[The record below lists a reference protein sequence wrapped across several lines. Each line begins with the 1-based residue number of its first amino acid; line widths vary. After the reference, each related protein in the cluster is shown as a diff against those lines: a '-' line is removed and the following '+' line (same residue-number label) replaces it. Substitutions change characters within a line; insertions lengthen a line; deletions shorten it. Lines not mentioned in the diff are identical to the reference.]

1 MSFSNDNSL
10 LKIQHIPG
18 LTMLNCPEMQA
29 ALEIHL
35 PDLPRTL
42 HFAIINRHSDYIT
55 QASLLENEAR
65 QAEDEAASV
74 ANHAA
79 MLGHSHDTTVMEE
92 IKSYHEIAQ
101 LLRQMR
107 VCCVQKIKVLETDT
121 IREISNFF
129 NQDDVERAFLE
140 AVCETDPGIRETMCT
155 VWRHLD
161 FESVMMLR
169 LQLVWAL
176 IEKDRQA
183 ERVLGSLGM
192 VVNGLAIDQG
202 EEDMMMALD
211 VLMGKMKV
219 EMG

>member
-1 MSFSNDNSL
+1 
-10 LKIQHIPG
+10 
-18 LTMLNCPEMQA
+18 MLNRPEMQA
-29 ALEIHL
+29 ALQTRL

-42 HFAIINRHSDYIT
+42 HSAIVNRCSDYIT

-74 ANHAA
+74 TNHAA

-107 VCCVQKIKVLETDT
+107 VCCVQKIKVLETGT
-121 IREISNFF
+121 IYQMSHFV
-129 NQDDVERAFLE
+129 NQDDAERAFLE
-140 AVCETDPGIRETMCT
+140 AVCERDPGIRETMCT
-155 VWRHLD
+155 VWRHLE

-192 VVNGLAIDQG
+192 VVNGLVIDEG
-202 EEDMMMALD
+202 EEDTMMALD

-219 EMG
+219 DMG